1 MLCVVPRSHAAYD
14 LEMTVTDRRLESLSR
29 RSAVSV
35 VSMAFYRG
43 DAHIASSLSV
53 IDGLIAALNF
63 IKSGQPLRK
72 HRLFLSKG
80 HAAPALYAT
89 MAEFGIIDLAELKT
103 FNNSGTR
110 LGIHPSRSKF
120 PEAEYSSGSLGHG
133 LALAA
138 GVALGNRIRQ
148 NESFAIAVLGDGETN
163 EGSIWEAAM
172 FAANQKLTN
181 LIALVDHN
189 KVQSVARYAEV
200 AGEMTLEGK
209 FKAFGW
215 RSITVSGNDADK
227 IFSEILKYSEDKSRD
242 KPLAIILDSMAGA
255 RVSCMEDQVLW
266 HYRRPSQEEFQM
278 ALVELDANEIAT
290 DILEI
295 FK

>member
-1 MLCVVPRSHAAYD
+1 MTLAGSN
-14 LEMTVTDRRLESLSR
+14 LENLSK

-35 VSMAFYRG
+35 VSMAFHRG

-53 IDGLIAALNF
+53 VDGLIASLNF
-63 IKSGQPLRK
+63 IRNGQPIRN

-89 MAEFGIIDLAELKT
+89 MAEFGIIDFAELKT
-103 FNNSGTR
+103 FNTSGSR
-110 LGIHPSRSKF
+110 LGIHPSRSQF

-138 GVALGNRIRQ
+138 GVALGNRIHTD
-148 NESFAIAVLGDGETN
+148 ESFAIVVLGDGETN

-200 AGEMTLEGK
+200 AGDMSIEGK

-215 RSITVSGNDADK
+215 QAITIPGNDADK
-227 IFSEILKYSEDKSRD
+227 IFSEISKYSDDKFRD
-242 KPLAIILDSMAGA
+242 KPLAIILDSTAGA

-266 HYRRPSQEEFQM
+266 HYRRPNEEEFQI
-278 ALVELDANEIAT
+278 ALIELDAHKIAS